1 MTKPLE
7 WEQPT
12 HCPYAHYAPKHD
24 ETGCP
29 VRKVN
34 MACLS
39 GRMLAV
45 WECEEGHEFFVEVL

>member
-7 WEQPT
+7 WEQPAR
-12 HCPYAHYAPKHD
+12 CPYAHD
-24 ETGCP
+24 RETVTPP

-39 GRMLAV
+39 GRMLEV
-45 WECEEGHEFFVEVL
+45 WACDEGHEFFVEEL